1 MSVNPPAAPDI
12 SVVIPAYN
20 AGSCLDQCLDAL
32 ARQDLAPREIIVVDD
47 GSTDGSMARAAERGV
62 TILKTSGRRGPA
74 EARNAG
80 ARAAHGRIVFFLD
93 ADVCAHEDAIAR
105 VAAAFADGAVDAV
118 IGSYDDDPSS
128 RDFLSQYKNL
138 MHHFVHQTARSEA
151 STFWSGCGAVRRE
164 VFLEFSG
171 FDESYKRP
179 AIEDIEL
186 GYRLRK
192 AGRRILLDRD
202 LHVKHLKRWTFWNLL
217 KTDVLDRGVPW
228 TELILRDQNLPN
240 DLNIQISQRI
250 SIGLVYLMLGL
261 AALYLVRWG
270 GYFLAPFLAILFVLL
285 IRFWADGSKT
295 RSRGAAVMMLVVAGA
310 IIALSQH
317 HYMRGLVPIIV
328 CSVPLLFI
336 RHRESVSGRMRILN
350 ECLSWLYIVA
360 VILVSLRYL
369 YQGRWVLLG
378 IVGCAALIA
387 TLNNR
392 FYLFLAEKRG
402 RLFAV
407 AAFPFHLL
415 YHFYNGVSFG
425 IGMCLWM
432 MRSLGGPSRP
442 AGKPVESSEPPVD
455 A

>member
-1 MSVNPPAAPDI
+1 MSVNPRTLPDVSI
-12 SVVIPAYN
+12 VIPAYN
-20 AGSCLDQCLDAL
+20 AGDCLDRCLDAL
-32 ARQDLAPREIIVVDD
+32 ARQDTPPAEIIVVDD
-47 GSTDGSMARAAERGV
+47 GSTDGSIDRAAGGGV
-62 TILKTSGRRGPA
+62 TVLKTSGRRGPA

-80 ARAAHGRIVFFLD
+80 ARAAHSQILFFLD
-93 ADVCAHEDAIAR
+93 ADVCAHEDAIGR
-105 VAAAFADGAVDAV
+105 VAAAFADPSIDAV

-202 LHVKHLKRWTFWNLL
+202 LHVKHLKRWTFWNLV

-240 DLNIQISQRI
+240 DLNLQISQRI
-250 SIGLVYLMLGL
+250 SVGLVYLMLGL
-261 AALYLVRWG
+261 AGLYLIRWG
-270 GYFLAPFLAILFVLL
+270 GYFLAPFLAVLFVLL
-285 IRFWADGSKT
+285 IRYWADGSKT
-295 RSRGAAVMMLVVAGA
+295 RSRGAAVAMLVVAGT
-310 IIALSQH
+310 IIALSQRH
-317 HYMRGLVPIIV
+317 FMRGLVPIIV

-336 RHRESVSGRMRILN
+336 KHRESVSGRLRTLN
-350 ECLSWLYIVA
+350 EWLSWLYILA
-360 VILVSLRYL
+360 VMLVSARYL

-378 IVGCAALIA
+378 IVACAALIA

-392 FYLFLAEKRG
+392 FYLFLAQKRG

-415 YHFYNGVSFG
+415 YHFYNGVSFV
-425 IGMCLWM
+425 IGMCLWTV
-432 MRSLGGPSRP
+432 RSLATPARP
-442 AGKPVESSEPPVD
+442 ERKPVQSSEPPVD